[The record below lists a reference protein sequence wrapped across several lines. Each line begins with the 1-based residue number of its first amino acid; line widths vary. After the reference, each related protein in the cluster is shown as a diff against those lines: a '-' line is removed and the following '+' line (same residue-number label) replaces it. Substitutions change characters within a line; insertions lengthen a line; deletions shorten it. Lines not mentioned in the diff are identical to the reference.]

1 MESTVLVES
10 VVWHEGGG
18 EQKAGVPLGAM
29 GFTSLSSGE
38 NSWQAQPRTGIL
50 CNWRNCSIQQSFST
64 DMEDQEKQ
72 RNSTDKN
79 RTVSTCSDTLFQRRS
94 SQCWRG
100 ESLILEC
107 LLVYST
113 LKSKYK
119 RNLINSLYTAI
130 TWQMFVLW
138 FHMTALTEITCHSGK
153 KVRAHFSFPFIFPTP
168 PAFLWCLSSR
178 SRGRN

>member
-1 MESTVLVES
+1 MSKRLEFLWEPWVLPVSVQVRTVGRHNQELAS
-10 VVWHEGGG
+10 CATG
-18 EQKAGVPLGAM
+18 EI
-29 GFTSLSSGE
+29 
-38 NSWQAQPRTGIL
+38 AQF
-50 CNWRNCSIQQSFST
+50 SSFST
-64 DMEDQEKQ
+64 DVEDQEKQ

-153 KVRAHFSFPFIFPTP
+153 KVRAHFSFPFIFSTP
-168 PAFLWCLSSR
+168 PAFLWCLSLR